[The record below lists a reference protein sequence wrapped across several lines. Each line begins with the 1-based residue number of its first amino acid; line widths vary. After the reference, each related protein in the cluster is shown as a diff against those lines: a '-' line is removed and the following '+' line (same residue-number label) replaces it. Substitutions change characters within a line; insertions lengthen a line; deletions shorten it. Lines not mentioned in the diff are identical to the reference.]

1 MFVLRLA
8 LNKYFTGTAIDA
20 FTVYHVNVRQDNK
33 TIVDRF
39 AVYGALC
46 PGVYSGGSVAPDD
59 GVWLLHDHAIR
70 VRLPIT
76 RQAVK

>member
-1 MFVLRLA
+1 MVFVLRLA
-8 LNKYFTGTAIDA
+8 LNKYFTVYLV
-20 FTVYHVNVRQDNK
+20 FEYHVNVRQDNK
-33 TIVDRF
+33 VIVDRF